1 MNSSSSNSS
10 IMWMASSA
18 TVLLGSLAVAF
29 LAYPQPDLKLEEDI
43 LPMARAFAKKT
54 KNDST
59 KTPLAGV
66 RVVITGA
73 TGGIGLGLT
82 ENFAILGATVI
93 AMGRS
98 PTKLQEL
105 QERFSGKD
113 IAPILV
119 QLTDLVSVQKAAE
132 NIASQFDR
140 IDILVNN
147 AGIHYFASA
156 EGSAPTTPQG
166 LDVSWGV
173 NYMSHFLL
181 TEKLIGLLQKSSYT
195 PTVIQISSTY
205 HCAVDGSD
213 ILIPKDGKN
222 KDPLVAVP
230 GVFTGKSVFG
240 MQRAYANSKLAQILH
255 ARALQRRHPELV
267 VKSICPCWVGTGIAG
282 KSMMGLILSRLAFPN
297 NGFGVKSAL
306 TAALDT
312 KSPKSDDWITNSQST
327 TWVDTFFPNIFYKS
341 WVYNYRLRDAVAF
354 CYANYVMLTMQRFF
368 TKVEARKASPETY
381 NKELQESLF
390 EWSYQKVS
398 PFL

>member
-1 MNSSSSNSS
+1 MNSSPSTAS

-18 TVLLGSLAVAF
+18 AVVLGSLGVF

-43 LPMARAFAKKT
+43 LPMARAFAKKR
-54 KNDST
+54 KEDST
-59 KTPLAGV
+59 KTPLTGV

-73 TGGIGLGLT
+73 TGGIGLGLV
-82 ENFAILGATVI
+82 ENFATLGATVI

-98 PTKLQEL
+98 PTKLKEL
-105 QERFSGKD
+105 QETFAGKD
-113 IAPILV
+113 IVPILV
-119 QLTDLVSVQKAAE
+119 QLTDLASVQKAAE

-140 IDILVNN
+140 VDILVNN

-156 EGSAPTTPQG
+156 NGSAPTTPQG

-181 TEKLIGLLQKSSYT
+181 TEKLMDLLQKSSYT

-213 ILIPKDGKN
+213 IVIPKDKN

-230 GVFTGKSVFG
+230 GVFTGKSLFG

-312 KSPKSDDWITNSQST
+312 TSPKSADWITNSQCT
-327 TWVDTFFPNIFYKS
+327 TWVDKFFPNMMYKS
-341 WVYNYRLRDAVAF
+341 WFYKYRLRDALAF
-354 CYANYVMLTMQRFF
+354 GFANWIMLTTQRFF
-368 TKVEARKASPETY
+368 IKVEARKASPETY
-381 NKELQESLF
+381 NKELQESLY
-390 EWSYQKVS
+390 EWSYQKVE